1 MNIRKTFLKR
11 FLPYLFIL
19 LIPGLA
25 LSGSAEMIQSQDLRD
40 ESRIVDESN
49 LILVIEFSSEYCGYC
64 RQLELDFLMPMQR
77 NSDYDDK
84 ILIRSVSMSDY
95 EYLVDFEGRSVST
108 AEFASQYGVVI
119 TPTLVFLDSKGVEMA
134 EKLVGFWS
142 RDYFG
147 GFIDNSIDEA
157 REKL

>member
-1 MNIRKTFLKR
+1 MNIRKTVLKR
-11 FLPYLFIL
+11 FLPYLVIL
-19 LIPGLA
+19 LLPGLA
-25 LSGSAEMIQSQDLRD
+25 VSSSVEMIQSQDLRD
-40 ESRIVDESN
+40 DSRIVDESN

-64 RQLELDFLMPMQR
+64 RQLEQDFLMPMQR

-108 AEFASQYGVVI
+108 AEFASQYGILV
-119 TPTLVFLDSKGVEMA
+119 TPTLIFLDSNGVEMT

-142 RDYFG
+142 PDYFG

>member
-1 MNIRKTFLKR
+1 LSS
-11 FLPYLFIL
+11 YLFDKIVV
-19 LIPGLA
+19 PA
-25 LSGSAEMIQSQDLRD
+25 LSGSAEMIQSQDLRN
-40 ESRIVDESN
+40 ESRIADESN

-64 RQLELDFLMPMQR
+64 RQLEQDFLMPMQQ

-108 AEFASQYGVVI
+108 AEFASQYGVSV
-119 TPTLVFLDSKGVEMA
+119 TPTLVFLDSNGVELT

-142 RDYFG
+142 PDYFG

>member
-1 MNIRKTFLKR
+1 MNIRKTVLKR
-11 FLPYLFIL
+11 FLPYLVIL
-19 LIPGLA
+19 LLPGLA
-25 LSGSAEMIQSQDLRD
+25 VSSSVEMIQSQDLRD
-40 ESRIVDESN
+40 DSRIVDESN

-64 RQLELDFLMPMQR
+64 RQLEQDFLMPMLR

-108 AEFASQYGVVI
+108 AEFASQYRVVI

-142 RDYFG
+142 PDYFG

>member
-1 MNIRKTFLKR
+1 MNIRKTVLKR
-11 FLPYLFIL
+11 FLPYLVIL
-19 LIPGLA
+19 LLPGLA
-25 LSGSAEMIQSQDLRD
+25 LSVSAEMFQSQDLRD
-40 ESRIVDESN
+40 DSRIVDDSY

-64 RQLELDFLMPMQR
+64 RQLEQDFLMPMQR

-95 EYLVDFEGRSVST
+95 EYLVDFEGRSVSN
-108 AEFASQYGVVI
+108 AEFASQYGVSV
-119 TPTLVFLDSKGVEMA
+119 TPTLVFLDSNGVELT

-142 RDYFG
+142 LDYFG

-157 REKL
+157 RENL

>member
-1 MNIRKTFLKR
+1 MNIRKTVLKR
-11 FLPYLFIL
+11 FLPHLFIL

-25 LSGSAEMIQSQDLRD
+25 LSGSVEMIQSQDLRD

-64 RQLELDFLMPMQR
+64 RQLEQDFLIPMQR

-134 EKLVGFWS
+134 EKLAGFWS
-142 RDYFG
+142 PDYFG
-147 GFIDNSIDEA
+147 GYIDNNIDEA

>member
-1 MNIRKTFLKR
+1 MNIRKTVLKR
-11 FLPYLFIL
+11 FLPYLVVL
-19 LIPGLA
+19 LLPGLA
-25 LSGSAEMIQSQDLRD
+25 ASGSVEMIQSQDLRD

-64 RQLELDFLMPMQR
+64 RQLEQDFLMPMQR
-77 NSDYDDK
+77 NSDYDDT

-108 AEFASQYGVVI
+108 VKFASQFGVFV
-119 TPTLVFLDSKGVEMA
+119 TPTLVFPDANGVEMA

-142 RDYFG
+142 ADYFG
-147 GFIDNSIDEA
+147 GFIDSSIDEA

>member
-1 MNIRKTFLKR
+1 MNIRKTGLKR
-11 FLPYLFIL
+11 ILPYLVIL
-19 LIPGLA
+19 LLPGLA

-40 ESRIVDESN
+40 DSRIVGESN

-64 RQLELDFLMPMQR
+64 RQLEQDFLMPMQR

-95 EYLVDFEGRSVST
+95 EYLVDFEGRPVST
-108 AEFASQYGVVI
+108 AEFASQYGVFV
-119 TPTLVFLDSKGVEMA
+119 TPTLVFLDSNGVEMA

>member
-1 MNIRKTFLKR
+1 MNIRKTVLKR

-25 LSGSAEMIQSQDLRD
+25 VSGSAEMIQSQDLRD

-64 RQLELDFLMPMQR
+64 RQLEQDFLMPMQR

-108 AEFASQYGVVI
+108 AEFASLYGVVI

-142 RDYFG
+142 PDYFG

>member
-1 MNIRKTFLKR
+1 MNIRKTVLKR
-11 FLPYLFIL
+11 FLPYLVIL
-19 LIPGLA
+19 ILPGLA
-25 LSGSAEMIQSQDLRD
+25 VSGSAEMIQSQDLRD
-40 ESRIVDESN
+40 DSRIVDEGN

-64 RQLELDFLMPMQR
+64 RQLEQDFLMPMQR

-108 AEFASQYGVVI
+108 AGFASQYGVSV
-119 TPTLVFLDSKGVEMA
+119 TPALVFLDSNGVELT

-142 RDYFG
+142 LDYFG

>member
-1 MNIRKTFLKR
+1 MNIRKTVLKR
-11 FLPYLFIL
+11 FLPYLVIL
-19 LIPGLA
+19 LLPGLA
-25 LSGSAEMIQSQDLRD
+25 LSGSAEMFQSLDLRD
-40 ESRIVDESN
+40 DSRIVDESD

-64 RQLELDFLMPMQR
+64 RQLEQDFLMPMQR

-84 ILIRSVSMSDY
+84 ILIRRVSMSDY
-95 EYLVDFEGRSVST
+95 KYLVDFEGRSVST
-108 AEFASQYGVVI
+108 AEFASQYGVFV
-119 TPTLVFLDSKGVEMA
+119 TPTLVFLDSNGVEMT
-134 EKLVGFWS
+134 EKLIGFWS

>member
-1 MNIRKTFLKR
+1 
-11 FLPYLFIL
+11 
-19 LIPGLA
+19 
-25 LSGSAEMIQSQDLRD
+25 MIQSQDLRD

-49 LILVIEFSSEYCGYC
+49 LILVSEFSSEYCGYC
-64 RQLELDFLMPMQR
+64 RQLEQDFLMPMQR

-95 EYLVDFEGRSVST
+95 EYLVDFEGRSVSN
-108 AEFASQYGVVI
+108 AEFASQYGVSV
-119 TPTLVFLDSKGVEMA
+119 TPTLVFLDSNGVELT

-142 RDYFG
+142 LDYFG

-157 REKL
+157 RENL

>member
-1 MNIRKTFLKR
+1 MNIRKTVLKR
-11 FLPYLFIL
+11 LLPCLFIL

-25 LSGSAEMIQSQDLRD
+25 VSGSVEMIQSQDLRD

-64 RQLELDFLMPMQR
+64 RQLEQDFLMPMQR

-84 ILIRSVSMSDY
+84 ILIRNVSMSDY

-142 RDYFG
+142 PDYFG